1 MLIQIYLG
9 TFIFDLKDLSS
20 FENVDLI
27 LGGELLKEKKK
38 ENTKEQVSAQE
49 GKIWTLLSS
58 VVRRKI
64 MQELPILLKH
74 VSNNQPMFEVNANPK
89 NPEMNV
95 H

>member
-1 MLIQIYLG
+1 M
-9 TFIFDLKDLSS
+9 
-20 FENVDLI
+20 
-27 LGGELLKEKKK
+27 
-38 ENTKEQVSAQE
+38 SAQE

-64 MQELPILLKH
+64 MQELPIPLKH